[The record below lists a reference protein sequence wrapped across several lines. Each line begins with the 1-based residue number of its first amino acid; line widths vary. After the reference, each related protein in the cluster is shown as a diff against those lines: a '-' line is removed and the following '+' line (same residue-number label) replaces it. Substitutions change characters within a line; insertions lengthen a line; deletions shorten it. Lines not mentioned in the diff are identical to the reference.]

1 MTQRTSRFPIAR
13 AAAATVFAAVAIL
26 AACEAKL
33 PTQTE
38 VDGMT
43 AASATA
49 SAQKLRLMSSDTA
62 DAQYRVNGVVVSAAE
77 ANAIPAN
84 RIATIDVT
92 KGPSAPNGKA
102 LVSITTRAPGDTAS
116 GVMLRKQVQVGGE
129 PGALADGPDNLP
141 RKHLQ
146 NFEGVI
152 LIDGVRS
159 TEAAMQA
166 LTPSDI
172 VTVEVIKGPTAAS
185 LYNAPEAKNGV
196 IRITTTKGAAK
207 QQEH

>member
-13 AAAATVFAAVAIL
+13 AAAAAVFAAVAIL

-43 AASATA
+43 AATATA

-92 KGPSAPNGKA
+92 KGPSAPDGKA

-116 GVMLRKQVQVGGE
+116 GVMMRKHVQVGGE

-172 VTVEVIKGPTAAS
+172 VTVEVIKGPSAAS

-196 IRITTTKGAAK
+196 IRITTKKGAAK
-207 QQEH
+207 Q